1 LHTGKH
7 GGCEMLELS
16 VCGKTIRVVEGDIT
30 DRDTDAIVNAANN
43 HLWMGAGVAGAIKS
57 KGGVIIEK
65 EAMAQGPIAVGEAVV
80 TSAGMLKNRYVIH
93 AAGMGQ
99 NLTTDAGIIRTV
111 TLNTLKRCVEFGIES
126 VSFPTIGTGVGGFP
140 IADCARIMLQVVAEH
155 FAESDL
161 PKLVEFVL
169 WGAKAYDEFAKEAE
183 GMSE

>member
-1 LHTGKH
+1 
-7 GGCEMLELS
+7 MLELS

-57 KGGVIIEK
+57 KGGVAIEG

-80 TSAGMLKNRYVIH
+80 TSAGLLKNRYVIH

-99 NLTTDAGIIRTV
+99 DLTTSADIIRTV
-111 TLNTLKRCVEFGIES
+111 TLNTLARCVEFGIES

-140 IADCARIMLQVVAEH
+140 IGECAGIMLGAVADH
-155 FAESDL
+155 FAENDTPS
-161 PKLVEFVL
+161 LVEFVL
-169 WGAKAYDEFAKEAE
+169 WGSAAYEEFVRVAE
-183 GMSE
+183 GMRE